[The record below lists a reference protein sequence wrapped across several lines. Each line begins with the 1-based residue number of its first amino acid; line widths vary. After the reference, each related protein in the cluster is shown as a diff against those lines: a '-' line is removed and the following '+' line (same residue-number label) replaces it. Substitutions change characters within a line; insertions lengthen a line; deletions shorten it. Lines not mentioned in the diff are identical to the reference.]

1 VDPFERHF
9 RRRINWE
16 ALAAFLVGVLVAY
29 FVSLQLNQASN
40 LLTVLIVT
48 GIGGFWYHIRRVV

>member
-1 VDPFERHF
+1 VEPFERHF

-16 ALAAFLVGVLVAY
+16 ALAAFLVGVVVAY
-29 FVSLQLNQASN
+29 VAALRIGQSN

-48 GIGGFWYHIRRVV
+48 GIGGAWYHIRRVV